1 MESQRDGGGDVEF
14 MILMSGMM
22 MLVGIGFAGGSA
34 WLCLRRRRGR
44 LLFTTLLFVGF
55 FRCVAGSRRC
65 HFQIK
70 CGFCDLFLTL
80 IVNRICCLDSVWD
93 FGEFSV
99 SHLDGRVG
107 LSVVGYILSQYY
119 YYGVSL
125 PNVWHSP
132 REQGPHFPRRA
143 MLLIIYKLSLSVT
156 AAVLTTDFH
165 TNISYT

>member
-1 MESQRDGGGDVEF
+1 MPICEQGGFEHIKQELLESQRDGGGDVDF

-80 IVNRICCLDSVWD
+80 IANRICCLDSVWD

-107 LSVVGYILSQYY
+107 LSVVGYISSQYY

-125 PNVWHSP
+125 PECLAFSKGA
-132 REQGPHFPRRA
+132 RASFPKTSNA
-143 MLLIIYKLSLSVT
+143 
-156 AAVLTTDFH
+156 TD
-165 TNISYT
+165 YL